1 MFNGEI
7 LRTQGK
13 AENGNEYKSLEGLL
27 EQLKDA
33 LGEDDATYYKVLF
46 TETNGCNYR
55 NLISHGLL
63 FENDFNE
70 NMADRFIHA
79 FLLLGQLVLLIW
91 EKQKQ
96 KCDS

>member
-1 MFNGEI
+1 MEVSI
-7 LRTQGK
+7 V
-13 AENGNEYKSLEGLL
+13 ENGSEYKSLEGLL

-33 LGEDDATYYKVLF
+33 LGEDVVTYYKVLF

-63 FENDFNE
+63 FENDFSE
-70 NMADRFIHA
+70 NMADRIVHA